1 MKSFFLKKVYSEK
14 CHEKVMKKV
23 NFSEERIETY
33 DQGVIIWYNL
43 KTTNLCRL
51 HWKKLVYKLINT

>member
-1 MKSFFLKKVYSEK
+1 MR
-14 CHEKVMKKV
+14 KV

-43 KTTNLCRL
+43 KTRNLCQL
-51 HWKKLVYKLINT
+51 HWKKLLYKLINT